1 MSKLMAVSQDFAP
14 PFKLIAPY
22 FIIGS
27 IFFVISSILLF
38 GIDISSLNS
47 LDSATLSW
55 VHIFLLGFVMMIIF
69 GAMAQLVPVVLEVG
83 HFAVELYYV
92 IYPLLLIGTILMGYG
107 FINSP
112 ALLPYG
118 GIVVLIS
125 LLIFVLETFLTI
137 NKVKKLNL
145 VMMSVL
151 LANTFLFLG
160 LIFGILMALGYA
172 GTISIDIM
180 SLLKAHIYLVLAG
193 YVGVTIMGMSL
204 ILLPMFWLSH
214 SFSWKPVEY
223 ALWTISFGVIS
234 VMLSSIFDSFLLE
247 YIGYLLTISALILYF
262 YQIYVIY
269 KTRVRLDKDI
279 YLYSLIFS
287 YSSLLLSIIM
297 GLIYLVNPSENLLL
311 TIGWV
316 LFLGYIT
323 FIINGHLYK
332 IVPFLV
338 WYERFSPLI
347 GKQKVPMLAD
357 MVPVFSAKFQFIFSA
372 SGVIIGGFGILLGDN
387 NIFKAGISFLV
398 VGSIFMIKDLM
409 FMINYR

>member
-1 MSKLMAVSQDFAP
+1 MAISQDFAP
-14 PFKLIAPY
+14 PFKLISPY

-27 IFFVISSILLF
+27 LFFVISSILLF
-38 GIDISSLNS
+38 GFDISSINTMQHT
-47 LDSATLSW
+47 TLSW
-55 VHIFLLGFVMMIIF
+55 VHIFLLGFVMMVIF

-83 HFAVELYYV
+83 HFAVELYYI
-92 IYPLLLIGTILMGYG
+92 IYPLLLIGTVLMGYG
-107 FINSP
+107 FLSSP

-125 LLIFVLETFLTI
+125 LMIFVLETFLTI
-137 NKVKKLNL
+137 KKVKKLNL

-172 GTISIDIM
+172 GTIDIDIFA
-180 SLLKAHIYLVLAG
+180 LLKAHIYLVLAG

-214 SFSWKPVEY
+214 SFSWKPVTY
-223 ALWTISFGVIS
+223 ALWTICIA
-234 VMLSSIFDSFLLE
+234 VMFVMFSSIFNSSVLE
-247 YIGYLLTISALILYF
+247 SSGYVLTLCALILYF
-262 YQIYVIY
+262 YQIYIIF
-269 KTRVRLDKDI
+269 KTRVRMDKDI

-287 YSSLLLSIIM
+287 YFSLIMTIILGFIYLLS
-297 GLIYLVNPSENLLL
+297 PSEPLLL
-311 TIGWV
+311 TIGWI

-357 MVPVFSAKFQFIFSA
+357 MVPIKSAKLQFVFSSI
-372 SGVIIGGFGILLGDN
+372 GVVLGAIGILFASNDM
-387 NIFKAGISFLV
+387 FKAGVSFLV
-398 VGSIFMIKDLM
+398 IGSIFMLKDLLY
-409 FMINYR
+409 MINFK

>member
-1 MSKLMAVSQDFAP
+1 MAISQDFAP

-22 FIIGS
+22 FIIGAIS
-27 IFFVISSILLF
+27 FVLSVAFLF
-38 GIDISSLNS
+38 GFDISNVTSMNS
-47 LDSATLSW
+47 DTLSW
-55 VHIFLLGFVMMIIF
+55 VHIFLLGFVMMVIL

-83 HFAVELYYV
+83 HFAVDLYYI
-92 IYPLLLIGTILMGYG
+92 IYPLLVIGTLLMSYG
-107 FINSP
+107 FFNSA

-125 LLIFVLETFLTI
+125 LLIFVVETFLTI
-137 NKVKKLNL
+137 KKVKKLNL

-151 LANTFLFLG
+151 LANIFLFLG

-172 GTISIDIM
+172 GTINIDIGN
-180 SLLKAHIYLVLAG
+180 LLKAHIYLVLAG

-214 SFSWKPVEY
+214 SFSWKPVKL
-223 ALWTISFGVIS
+223 ALSMISIS
-234 VMLSSIFDSFLLE
+234 VLFVMFAAIFENDILE
-247 YIGYLLTISALILYF
+247 YTGYIGTLVALGLYF
-262 YQIYVIY
+262 YQIYIIY
-269 KTRVRLDKDI
+269 KTRVRLDNDI
-279 YLYSLIFS
+279 YLHSLLFSYGSLICI
-287 YSSLLLSIIM
+287 LIM
-297 GLIYLVNPSENLLL
+297 GIVYLIYPSTNILL

-332 IVPFLV
+332 IIPFLV

-357 MVPVFSAKFQFIFSA
+357 MVPKKSAKFQFMFSGI
-372 SGVIIGGFGILLGDN
+372 GVVVVAFGIFFTSND
-387 NIFKAGISFLV
+387 IFKGGVSFLF
-398 VGSIFMIKDLM
+398 VGSVFMIKDLLY
-409 FMINYR
+409 MINFKG